1 MEKQPETEIIKQEMT
16 VEDTDNNIN
25 SLNRKAPLLNRY
37 ITSSEMDKS
46 GSLKHRMRIQQ
57 KIK

>member
-16 VEDTDNNIN
+16 VEYTDNNIN